1 MLDSSIAPLGGAS
14 ITDMKISHD
23 PGQHSLGRRHD
34 QMKMIA
40 HEYAGTQLVSV
51 ALGG

>member
-1 MLDSSIAPLGGAS
+1 MPDSSIAPIIGSS
-14 ITDMKISHD
+14 ITDIKMSHD
-23 PGQHSLGRRHD
+23 PGQNSLGRFHD

-40 HEYAGTQLVSV
+40 HEYAGAQLVSV